1 MRVAFIVPAS
11 IIASISALTTPSDA
25 LSSCMSKSEAR
36 QHYGSVH
43 IYWHGP
49 DHCWDAT
56 PGRHRL
62 VRKNQSNV
70 DRQAERESRRSDWRQ
85 AMSEMLPD
93 NAPVQAP
100 DARAAGSAASTNW
113 LHRWIDIEQ
122 VVPRLQTERQSEPTM
137 ASALAAEPES
147 ESGKMPHFVV
157 ILAFF
162 AFLLIFAT
170 IEILLRN
177 DEQQK

>member
-1 MRVAFIVPAS
+1 MRVALVVAAFVV
-11 IIASISALTTPSDA
+11 ASISTLTTPSHA

-56 PGRHRL
+56 PGQHRQAL
-62 VRKNQSNV
+62 NNQSTIN
-70 DRQAERESRRSDWRQ
+70 RQVQRRRRRSDWRQ

-93 NAPVQAP
+93 DAPVQAT
-100 DARAAGSAASTNW
+100 DARAADGAASANW
-113 LHRWIDIEQ
+113 LDRWIDIKQ
-122 VVPRLQTERQSEPTM
+122 VVPRLQTDRQPEPAM
-137 ASALAAEPES
+137 APPALAAEPEF
-147 ESGKMPHFVV
+147 GGMPHVFV

-177 DEQQK
+177 DEQPK

>member
-1 MRVAFIVPAS
+1 MRVAFIIATLIVAS
-11 IIASISALTTPSDA
+11 MSALTTPLQAS
-25 LSSCMSKSEAR
+25 SSCMSKSEAR
-36 QHYGSVH
+36 QHFGSVH
-43 IYWHGP
+43 LYWHGP

-70 DRQAERESRRSDWRQ
+70 DRQVQRGRDHSDWRQ
-85 AMSEMLPD
+85 AMSEMLPND
-93 NAPVQAP
+93 APAEAP
-100 DARAAGSAASTNW
+100 DARGAGGVASVNW

-122 VVPRLQTERQSEPTM
+122 VVPRPQTARQSEPAT
-137 ASALAAEPES
+137 ASPVLAAEPEA
-147 ESGKMPHFVV
+147 GGLPHVV
-157 ILAFF
+157 VVLAFF

-170 IEILLRN
+170 FEILLRN

>member
-1 MRVAFIVPAS
+1 MRVALFVAAFVV
-11 IIASISALTTPSDA
+11 ASISALTTPSHA

-56 PGRHRL
+56 PGRHRQVL
-62 VRKNQSNV
+62 KNQSNIN
-70 DRQAERESRRSDWRQ
+70 RQVQTERGRSDWRQ

-93 NAPVQAP
+93 EASVQAP
-100 DARAAGSAASTNW
+100 DAPAADGAASANW
-113 LHRWIDIEQ
+113 LDRWIDIAQ
-122 VVPRLQTERQSEPTM
+122 IAPRRPTERQSEPTM
-137 ASALAAEPES
+137 APPVLAAQPES
-147 ESGKMPHFVV
+147 GGMPHFVV

>member
-1 MRVAFIVPAS
+1 MPVAFIIAVL
-11 IIASISALTTPSDA
+11 IVASISALTTPLHA

-36 QHYGSVH
+36 QHFGSVH
-43 IYWHGP
+43 LYWHGP

-70 DRQAERESRRSDWRQ
+70 ERQVQRGRDRSDWRQ
-85 AMSEMLPD
+85 AMSEMRPD
-93 NAPVQAP
+93 DAPVEAP
-100 DARAAGSAASTNW
+100 DTRAAGGVASANW
-113 LHRWIDIEQ
+113 LQRWIDIEQ
-122 VVPRLQTERQSEPTM
+122 VVPRVRTERPSEPTI
-137 ASALAAEPES
+137 ASPVLAAEPES
-147 ESGKMPHFVV
+147 GGMPRVV
-157 ILAFF
+157 VVLAFF

-170 IEILLRN
+170 FEILLRR

>member
-1 MRVAFIVPAS
+1 MRVALFVAALIVAS
-11 IIASISALTTPSDA
+11 SAPSHA
-25 LSSCMSKSEAR
+25 ANSCMSKSEAR
-36 QHYGSVH
+36 QHYGLVH

-56 PGRHRL
+56 TGRHRQVL
-62 VRKNQSNV
+62 KDQPNV
-70 DRQAERESRRSDWRQ
+70 DRQVRPGRHRSDWRQ
-85 AMSEMLPD
+85 AMSEMQPD
-93 NAPVQAP
+93 DAPVQAS
-100 DARAAGSAASTNW
+100 DAGGADGAASANW
-113 LHRWIDIEQ
+113 LHRWIDIPQ
-122 VVPRLQTERQSEPTM
+122 VVPRRQAERQSEPVI
-137 ASALAAEPES
+137 ASPVLAAEPES
-147 ESGKMPHFVV
+147 GGMPHFVL

>member
-1 MRVAFIVPAS
+1 MRVAFIVAAS
-11 IIASISALTTPSDA
+11 IVASSFALTTPMRAS
-25 LSSCMSKSEAR
+25 SSCMSKSEAR

-56 PGRHRL
+56 PGRHFRAL
-62 VRKNQSNV
+62 KTQSNV
-70 DRQAERESRRSDWRQ
+70 TRQIEQTHSGSDWRQ

-93 NAPVQAP
+93 AAPAQTP
-100 DARAAGSAASTNW
+100 DRRAADVAASAVW
-113 LHRWIDIEQ
+113 PYRWIDIPQ
-122 VVPRLQTERQSEPTM
+122 VVPRPQTVPQSEPVM
-137 ASALAAEPES
+137 ASPVLAAEHD
-147 ESGKMPHFVV
+147 SGGMPHVV
-157 ILAFF
+157 IILAFF

>member
-1 MRVAFIVPAS
+1 MRVAFIIAAS
-11 IIASISALTTPSDA
+11 VIASISVLTTPSHA
-25 LSSCMSKSEAR
+25 SSSCMSKSEAR

-56 PGRHRL
+56 PGRHRQVL
-62 VRKNQSNV
+62 KNQSNT
-70 DRQAERESRRSDWRQ
+70 DRQVQRGRSGSDWRQ
-85 AMSEMLPD
+85 AMSEMLSGD
-93 NAPVQAP
+93 APVQVS
-100 DARAAGSAASTNW
+100 DARAAGGAASANW
-113 LHRWIDIEQ
+113 LDRWIDIAP
-122 VVPRLQTERQSEPTM
+122 VAPRPSTERQSEPTM
-137 ASALAAEPES
+137 APPVLAAEPES
-147 ESGKMPHFVV
+147 GGMPHAVV

>member
-1 MRVAFIVPAS
+1 
-11 IIASISALTTPSDA
+11 
-25 LSSCMSKSEAR
+25 MSKSEAR

-43 IYWHGP
+43 IYWRGP

-56 PGRHRL
+56 PGRHRVVL
-62 VRKNQSNV
+62 KNRSNIG
-70 DRQAERESRRSDWRQ
+70 RQLQRGRDRSDWRQ
-85 AMSEMLPD
+85 AMSEMRPD
-93 NAPVQAP
+93 DAAVQA
-100 DARAAGSAASTNW
+100 AGAYASGAAASANW
-113 LHRWIDIEQ
+113 LDRWIDIAQ
-122 VVPRLQTERQSEPTM
+122 VAPRPQTERQSEPAM
-137 ASALAAEPES
+137 VAPVLAAEPES
-147 ESGKMPHFVV
+147 GGMPHFVV

>member
-1 MRVAFIVPAS
+1 MRVALFVAALIA
-11 IIASISALTTPSDA
+11 ASISALSAPLRAS
-25 LSSCMSKSEAR
+25 SSCMSQSEAR

-43 IYWHGP
+43 LYWHGP

-62 VRKNQSNV
+62 ISRNQSDA
-70 DRQAERESRRSDWRQ
+70 DRQVQRGTRRSDWRE
-85 AMSEMLPD
+85 AMSEMRPD
-93 NAPVQAP
+93 EAPVRVS
-100 DARAAGSAASTNW
+100 DARGAAGATSANW
-113 LHRWIDIEQ
+113 QDRWIDIAQ
-122 VVPRLQTERQSEPTM
+122 VVPPLQTERRSEPAM
-137 ASALAAEPES
+137 ASPVSET
-147 ESGKMPHFVV
+147 ESGGIPHFVV

>member
-1 MRVAFIVPAS
+1 MRVAFIVAAFVV
-11 IIASISALTTPSDA
+11 ASISALTTPSHA
-25 LSSCMSKSEAR
+25 SSSCMSKSEAR

-56 PGRHRL
+56 PGQHREVL
-62 VRKNQSNV
+62 KNQSNIN
-70 DRQAERESRRSDWRQ
+70 RQVQRGRRGSDWRQ
-85 AMSEMLPD
+85 AMSEMQPD
-93 NAPVQAP
+93 DAPVQAS
-100 DARAAGSAASTNW
+100 DVRADPASW
-113 LHRWIDIEQ
+113 LDRWIDIAQ
-122 VVPRLQTERQSEPTM
+122 VAPRPQTERQSESAM
-137 ASALAAEPES
+137 ASPVLATEPES
-147 ESGKMPHFVV
+147 GGMPHVV
-157 ILAFF
+157 FILAFF

>member
-1 MRVAFIVPAS
+1 MPVALIVAVLIVAS
-11 IIASISALTTPSDA
+11 MLALTTPSHS

-36 QHYGSVH
+36 QHYGSAH
-43 IYWHGP
+43 LYWHGP

-70 DRQAERESRRSDWRQ
+70 ERKVQRGRDRSDWRQ
-85 AMSEMLPD
+85 AMSEMRPD
-93 NAPVQAP
+93 DPPVQAP
-100 DARAAGSAASTNW
+100 DTRGAGGVASANW

-122 VVPRLQTERQSEPTM
+122 VVPRLQTERRPSEP
-137 ASALAAEPES
+137 AIAAPVLAAEPEA
-147 ESGKMPHFVV
+147 GGMPHVV
-157 ILAFF
+157 VVLAFF

-170 IEILLRN
+170 FEILLRN

>member
-1 MRVAFIVPAS
+1 MRVAFIVAAFVV
-11 IIASISALTTPSDA
+11 ASISALTTPSHA

-36 QHYGSVH
+36 QHFASVH

-56 PGRHRL
+56 PGRPRQVL
-62 VRKNQSNV
+62 KSSI
-70 DRQAERESRRSDWRQ
+70 DRQVQRGRRGSDWRQ
-85 AMSEMLPD
+85 AMSEMQPD
-93 NAPVQAP
+93 DAPVQAS
-100 DARAAGSAASTNW
+100 DVRAAGGAASANW
-113 LHRWIDIEQ
+113 LDRWIDIAQ
-122 VVPRLQTERQSEPTM
+122 IVPRPQTERQSESAI
-137 ASALAAEPES
+137 ASPVLVPQS
-147 ESGKMPHFVV
+147 ESGGMPHVV
-157 ILAFF
+157 IILAFF

>member
-1 MRVAFIVPAS
+1 MRVAFIIATLIVAS
-11 IIASISALTTPSDA
+11 MSALTTPLQAS
-25 LSSCMSKSEAR
+25 SSCMSKSEAR

-70 DRQAERESRRSDWRQ
+70 DRQVQRGRDHSDWRQ
-85 AMSEMLPD
+85 AMSEMLPND
-93 NAPVQAP
+93 APAEAP
-100 DARAAGSAASTNW
+100 DARGTGGVASVNW

-122 VVPRLQTERQSEPTM
+122 VVPRLQTERQSESTM

-170 IEILLRN
+170 FEILLRN

>member
-1 MRVAFIVPAS
+1 
-11 IIASISALTTPSDA
+11 
-25 LSSCMSKSEAR
+25 MSQSEAR

-43 IYWHGP
+43 LYWHGP

-56 PGRHRL
+56 PSRHRL

-70 DRQAERESRRSDWRQ
+70 DREAQRARNHSDWRQ

-93 NAPVQAP
+93 DAPVRAP
-100 DARAAGSAASTNW
+100 DARAASVNW
-113 LHRWIDIEQ
+113 LDRWIDIRQ
-122 VVPRLQTERQSEPTM
+122 VIPRPQAERQSEPTTT
-137 ASALAAEPES
+137 SPVLAAEPES
-147 ESGKMPHFVV
+147 GMPHFVV

>member
-1 MRVAFIVPAS
+1 MRVALFVAAFVV
-11 IIASISALTTPSDA
+11 ASISALTTPSRA
-25 LSSCMSKSEAR
+25 QSSCMSKSEAR

-56 PGRHRL
+56 PGRHRQVL
-62 VRKNQSNV
+62 KNRSNI
-70 DRQAERESRRSDWRQ
+70 DRQVQAGRGRSDWRQ

-93 NAPVQAP
+93 DAPVEAP
-100 DARAAGSAASTNW
+100 DASAADGVASANW
-113 LHRWIDIEQ
+113 LHRWIDIAQ
-122 VVPRLQTERQSEPTM
+122 VVPRPQTERQSVPTM
-137 ASALAAEPES
+137 ASPVPES
-147 ESGKMPHFVV
+147 ESSGMPHFVV

-162 AFLLIFAT
+162 AFLLIFAM

>member
-1 MRVAFIVPAS
+1 MRVAFIFAAL
-11 IIASISALTTPSDA
+11 IIASMIALTRPLQA
-25 LSSCMSKSEAR
+25 SSACMSKSEAR

-70 DRQAERESRRSDWRQ
+70 DRQVQRGSPRSDWRQ
-85 AMSEMLPD
+85 AMSEMRPD
-93 NAPVQAP
+93 DAPAQAP
-100 DARAAGSAASTNW
+100 DARAVGGVASANW

-122 VVPRLQTERQSEPTM
+122 VVPRRQTERQPEPATT
-137 ASALAAEPES
+137 SPVLAAEPEA
-147 ESGKMPHFVV
+147 GGMPHVLVV
-157 ILAFF
+157 LAFF

-170 IEILLRN
+170 FEILLRN
-177 DEQQK
+177 DEQHK

>member
-1 MRVAFIVPAS
+1 MRVALFVAAFVV
-11 IIASISALTTPSDA
+11 ASISALTTPSHA
-25 LSSCMSKSEAR
+25 QSACMSKGEAR

-56 PGRHRL
+56 PGRHHVL
-62 VRKNQSNV
+62 KNQSNIN
-70 DRQAERESRRSDWRQ
+70 RQVQTGRGRSDWRQ
-85 AMSEMLPD
+85 AMSEMEPD
-93 NAPVQAP
+93 AASVPAP
-100 DARAAGSAASTNW
+100 DARGAGGAASANW
-113 LHRWIDIEQ
+113 LDRWIDIAQ
-122 VVPRLQTERQSEPTM
+122 VAPRRQTERQPEPAV
-137 ASALAAEPES
+137 ASPVLAAEPES
-147 ESGKMPHFVV
+147 GGMPHFVV

>member
-1 MRVAFIVPAS
+1 MRVALIVAAF
-11 IIASISALTTPSDA
+11 IIASISALAKSSQA
-25 LSSCMSKSEAR
+25 SSSCMSKSEAR
-36 QHYGSVH
+36 QHFGAVH

-62 VRKNQSNV
+62 VRKNQSDADQRVQRARNH
-70 DRQAERESRRSDWRQ
+70 SDWRQ

-93 NAPVQAP
+93 DVPVEVP
-100 DARAAGSAASTNW
+100 DARVASANW
-113 LHRWIDIEQ
+113 LDRWIDIAQ
-122 VVPRLQTERQSEPTM
+122 VVPRHEIERQSEPAT
-137 ASALAAEPES
+137 ASPVLAAEPES
-147 ESGKMPHFVV
+147 GGMPHFVV

>member
-1 MRVAFIVPAS
+1 
-11 IIASISALTTPSDA
+11 
-25 LSSCMSKSEAR
+25 MSQSEAR

-62 VRKNQSNV
+62 VRKNQSDINRGV
-70 DRQAERESRRSDWRQ
+70 QPGRSRADWRQ
-85 AMSEMLPD
+85 AMSEMLPGD
-93 NAPVQAP
+93 APVQAP
-100 DARAAGSAASTNW
+100 DPRAVGGAGSANW
-113 LHRWIDIEQ
+113 LDRWIDIRQ
-122 VVPRLQTERQSEPTM
+122 VVPRPQTERQSEPTI
-137 ASALAAEPES
+137 ASPVLAADA
-147 ESGKMPHFVV
+147 ESGGMPHFVV

>member
-1 MRVAFIVPAS
+1 
-11 IIASISALTTPSDA
+11 
-25 LSSCMSKSEAR
+25 MSKSEAR
-36 QHYGSVH
+36 EHYGSVH

-49 DHCWDAT
+49 DRCWDAT
-56 PGRHRL
+56 PGRHRQVL
-62 VRKNQSNV
+62 KNQSNT
-70 DRQAERESRRSDWRQ
+70 DRQAQRGSGRSDWRQ

-93 NAPVQAP
+93 DARVQAS
-100 DARAAGSAASTNW
+100 DAPAADGAASANW
-113 LHRWIDIEQ
+113 LHRWIDIPQ
-122 VVPRLQTERQSEPTM
+122 VAPRRQTERQSEPAM
-137 ASALAAEPES
+137 ASPVLAAEPES
-147 ESGKMPHFVV
+147 GGMPHVVV